1 MVTDEYQV
9 LVQLSISTEDVFV
22 GVCQVRLQMTVSK
35 AMMPLR
41 TATP

>member
-1 MVTDEYQV
+1 MVTAKYQMP
-9 LVQLSISTEDVFV
+9 VQLSISTKDVCV
-22 GVCQVRLQMTVSK
+22 CVCQVRLQMTVSK